1 MAKKEWRRE
10 VTEEKIEYWRN
21 PIVPEMELSTAS
33 FRQFEF
39 AQHIHLDYHIGVV
52 TQGGQKYQHKGES
65 YHLGKGCIS
74 TLNPDEAHNGQ
85 SVEARGYQANVMSI
99 PISYVNQITTELNIK
114 EQFFASPLSWAPD
127 LHQAFLHLHKNLT
140 SPHAKQAQLQ
150 IETSL
155 MAFTTELFERYG
167 SVKPTSHQQHSLSF
181 QQVTDIKTQFHDEMH
196 YAFQLEDL
204 AASVGLSKFQFL
216 RQFKAATGMTPHA
229 YLKRVRLEY
238 AKKALAKG
246 EAVIDIA
253 LRVGFFDQSH
263 LNKAFKQAFLVTPSH
278 FQRRVI

>member
-1 MAKKEWRRE
+1 M
-10 VTEEKIEYWRN
+10 TEEKIEYWRN

-33 FRQFEF
+33 FQHFEF
-39 AQHIHLDYHIGVV
+39 AQHVHLDYHIGVV

-65 YHLGKGCIS
+65 YHLSKGCIS

-85 SVEARGYQANVMSI
+85 SVEEEGYQANVMSI
-99 PISYVNQITTELNIK
+99 PITYINQITSELSIR
-114 EQFFASPLSWAPD
+114 EQFFSSPLSWAPD

-167 SVKPTSHQQHSLSF
+167 SVKKLSHQQHALSS
-181 QQVTDIKTQFHDEMH
+181 QQVVDIKSQFHDEMH
-196 YAFQLEDL
+196 NVFQLDDL

-253 LRVGFFDQSH
+253 LQVGFFDQSH
-263 LNKAFKQAFLVTPSH
+263 LNKAFKQAFLITPSH
-278 FQRRVI
+278 FQKRVI

>member
-33 FRQFEF
+33 FQQFEF
-39 AQHIHLDYHIGVV
+39 DQHVHLDYHIGVV
-52 TQGGQKYQHKGES
+52 TKGGQKYQHKGES

-85 SVEARGYQANVMSI
+85 SVEAQGYQANVMSI
-99 PISYVNQITTELNIK
+99 PITYVNQITAELNIK
-114 EQFFASPLSWAPD
+114 EQFFASPLSWDPD
-127 LHQAFLHLHKNLT
+127 LHLAFLHLHKNLT
-140 SPHAKQAQLQ
+140 SPHAKQTQLQ

-155 MAFTTELFERYG
+155 MAFTTEIFQRYG
-167 SVKPTSHQQHSLSF
+167 SVKTASHKQHALSYQQII
-181 QQVTDIKTQFHDEMH
+181 DIKSQFHDEMH
-196 YAFQLEDL
+196 YAFQLEGL
-204 AASVGLSKFQFL
+204 AASMGLSKFQFL

-229 YLKRVRLEY
+229 YLKRIRLEY

-253 LRVGFFDQSH
+253 LQVGFFDQSH

-278 FQRRVI
+278 FQKRVI